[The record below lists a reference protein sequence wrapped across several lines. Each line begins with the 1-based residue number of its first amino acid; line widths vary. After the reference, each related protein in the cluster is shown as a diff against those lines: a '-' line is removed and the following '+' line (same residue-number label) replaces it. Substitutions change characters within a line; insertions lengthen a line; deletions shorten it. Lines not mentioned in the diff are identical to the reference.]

1 MDGVGQP
8 TPADE
13 PRPVAVESGA
23 ADVDGDGAELDPRR
37 WLTLGILILTVV
49 LIALDTSVLN
59 VSIPTILRDLH
70 TTVPA
75 LQWVITGYSLTFAT
89 LLIIGGRLGD
99 IYGHRRLFIIGT
111 TMFGLGSLLASVS
124 HSVGVLILGEAVIEG
139 IGAALMTPSTLAIL
153 STTFK
158 GRERAK
164 AFAAWGAAAGAAVAF
179 GPVLGG
185 FLTTN
190 YSWRWSFR
198 INVVVAPIAA
208 IGALLLMKNGKRAVR
223 TPIDLPGAA
232 LIASGMFLFVF
243 GLSDGG
249 TYGWLQPIQDF
260 SVAGSRIWPMSMPI
274 SIVPVAMVVA
284 VGLLAG
290 FVQLERWKERRQA
303 NPLFDFSLMHLK
315 SFRYGLLT
323 ILILAMGQL
332 GLLFAL
338 PLFLQDAVHLSAQ
351 ENGLWLLPLGIFVI
365 IGAQLGGRLTRR
377 FALGSII
384 GCGLAFE
391 TIALLLVIW
400 AVAPGITFW
409 DIGPGL
415 SMFGIGL
422 GLASSQ
428 LTSVILSE
436 INSEKSGVASGAS
449 STARQMGGA
458 FGAAII
464 GSLITVQTT
473 NRAVSALGRSS
484 ITAPVRAQAI
494 ASMRE
499 LGPNF
504 RPANAL
510 SAADAAIV
518 ERILTQALAS
528 ASRTALLFAMGVV
541 FIGAL
546 LSTLIPR
553 IRPSV
558 IKSASEVTIE
568 TFEAFEPMDIDAAR
582 L

>member
-23 ADVDGDGAELDPRR
+23 DDVDVDGAELDPRR

-400 AVAPGITFW
+400 AIAPGITFW
-409 DIGPGL
+409 DIVAGL

-558 IKSASEVTIE
+558 IKSTSEVTIE

>member
-1 MDGVGQP
+1 MEGAGDSLS
-8 TPADE
+8 TPE
-13 PRPVAVESGA
+13 PDAVDDAS
-23 ADVDGDGAELDPRR
+23 LDPRR
-37 WLTLGILILTVV
+37 WLTLAILILTVV

-111 TMFGLGSLLASVS
+111 SLFGLGSLLASVS
-124 HSVGVLILGEAVIEG
+124 NSVGMLILGEAIVEG

-153 STTFK
+153 SNTFT

-208 IGALLLMKNGKRAVR
+208 IGAVVLMRNTKRGKR
-223 TPIDLPGAA
+223 TPIDVPGAA
-232 LIASGMFLFVF
+232 LIAAGMFLLVF
-243 GLSDGG
+243 ALSDGG
-249 TYGWLQPIQDF
+249 TYGWLAPLKQFTIGGVEVWPKSAPV
-260 SVAGSRIWPMSMPI
+260 SV
-274 SIVPVAMVVA
+274 VLVALLLGVLLLVA
-284 VGLLAG
+284 
-290 FVQLERWKERRQA
+290 FVRLEQWKARRA
-303 NPLFDFSLMHLK
+303 ADPLFDFSLLNVR

-332 GLLFAL
+332 SLLFAL
-338 PLFLQDAVHLSAQ
+338 PLFLQNAVHLSAQ

-365 IGAQLGGRLTRR
+365 AGAQIGGRLTRR
-377 FALGSII
+377 YSLASII
-384 GCGLAFE
+384 ATGLSIE
-391 TIALLLVIW
+391 TASLLLVIW
-400 AVAPGITFW
+400 AIQPGITFW
-409 DIGPGL
+409 RILPGL
-415 SMFGIGL
+415 AFFGIGL
-422 GLASSQ
+422 GFASSQ

-436 INSEKSGVASGAS
+436 ISADRSGVASGAS

-473 NRAVSALGRSS
+473 NRAVEAFGRAPLS
-484 ITAPVRAQAI
+484 TAVRNQAV
-494 ASMRE
+494 AAVRD

-504 RPANAL
+504 RPASGL
-510 SAADAAIV
+510 SGRDTATL
-518 ERILTQALAS
+518 ERVLTDALA
-528 ASRTALLFAMGVV
+528 AGARIGLLFALAVV

-546 LSTLIPR
+546 LSLLIPR
-553 IRPSV
+553 VAPPAKTTDSGVERKIV
-558 IKSASEVTIE
+558 D
-568 TFEAFEPMDIDAAR
+568 TFEPFEPMDVDPAR

>member
-1 MDGVGQP
+1 MERAVQ
-8 TPADE
+8 PAD
-13 PRPVAVESGA
+13 AGGA
-23 ADVDGDGAELDPRR
+23 DGSEEVVLDPRR

-99 IYGHRRLFIIGT
+99 IYGHRRMFIIGT
-111 TMFGLGSLLASVS
+111 SLFGLGSLMASVS
-124 HSVGVLILGEAVIEG
+124 NSVGMLILGEAVVEG

-153 STTFK
+153 SNTFT

-208 IGALLLMKNGKRAVR
+208 VGALVLMRSGKRAER
-223 TPIDLPGAA
+223 KPIDVPGAA
-232 LIASGMFLFVF
+232 LIAAGMFLIVF
-243 GLSDGG
+243 ALSDGG
-249 TYGWLQPIQDF
+249 TYGWFEPLKTF
-260 SVAGSRIWPMSMPI
+260 SVAGVEIWPESAPI
-274 SIVPVAMVVA
+274 SVIAFALFLGVV
-284 VGLLAG
+284 LLFA
-290 FVQLERWKERRQA
+290 FVRLERWKAARSA
-303 NPLFDFSLMHLK
+303 DPLFDFGLLNVK

-323 ILILAMGQL
+323 ILILTMGQL
-332 GLLFAL
+332 ALLFAL
-338 PLFLQDAVHLSAQ
+338 PLFLQNAVHLSAE
-351 ENGLWLLPLGIFVI
+351 ENGLWLLPLGIFII
-365 IGAQLGGRLTRR
+365 IGSQVSGRLTRR
-377 FALGSII
+377 FSQGSII
-384 GCGLAFE
+384 ACGLGVE
-391 TIALLLVIW
+391 TVSLLLVIW
-400 AVAPGITFW
+400 AIRPGISFW
-409 DIGPGL
+409 DIVPGL
-415 SMFGIGL
+415 ACFGIGL
-422 GLASSQ
+422 GFASSQ

-436 INSEKSGVASGAS
+436 ISADRSGVASGAS

-473 NRAVSALGRSS
+473 NRAVDALRGSRLP
-484 ITAPVRAQAI
+484 AGVRDQAV
-494 ASMRE
+494 ASMRD

-504 RPANAL
+504 RPAANL
-510 SAADAAIV
+510 SAADTSAI
-518 ERILTQALAS
+518 ERILTEALATG
-528 ASRTALLFAMGVV
+528 ARIGLLFATAVV
-541 FIGAL
+541 FIGGL
-546 LSTLIPR
+546 LSLLIPR
-553 IRPSV
+553 VRPRPRTV
-558 IKSASEVTIE
+558 EQEIVD
-568 TFEAFEPMDIDAAR
+568 TFEPFEPMDVGPAR